1 MPFELRV
8 NPGDFL
14 ARVRGWGRDDF
25 ASTAEAMRTIG
36 RDPRLPPGLPI
47 LMDVRDL
54 EYIATPPEVASF
66 ASPESLQA
74 LFTGRRVAIVTRRG
88 AQFGVAR
95 TFAAKAETSGS
106 EVEIFAEPDLAEAW
120 LARKR

>member
-14 ARVRGWGRDDF
+14 ARVRGWGREDF
-25 ASTAEAMRTIG
+25 ASTAEAIRTLG
-36 RDPRLPPGLPI
+36 SDPRLAPGIPVM
-47 LMDVRDL
+47 MDVRDL
-54 EYIATPPEVASF
+54 EYIATPPEVSSF
-66 ASPESLQA
+66 ASPESLAA
-74 LFTGRRVAIVTRRG
+74 LFAGRRVAIVTRRG

-106 EVEIFAEPDLAEAW
+106 EVEIFVEPDLAEAW
-120 LARKR
+120 LAGKR

>member
-8 NPGDFL
+8 HPGEFL
-14 ARVRGWGRDDF
+14 ARVRGWDRDDF
-25 ASTAEAMRTIG
+25 ASTAEALRTIG
-36 RDPRLPPGLPI
+36 QDPRLSPGMPV

-66 ASPESLQA
+66 ASPDILQG
-74 LFTGRRVAIVTRRG
+74 LFSGRRVAIVTRRG

-106 EVEIFAEPDLAEAW
+106 EVEIFAEPELALAW
-120 LARKR
+120 LAGRR